1 MRGNGKTANNFTI
14 ISIYI
19 KKMKETAE
27 IYRKKTFFAIVDKNN
42 KMVNGILKK
51 KRIWEEVFL
60 QMRDQTDK

>member
-1 MRGNGKTANNFTI
+1 MRGNGKTANNFMT

-27 IYRKKTFFAIVDKNN
+27 TYHKKTFFAIVDKNN

-60 QMRDQTDK
+60 QMRG

>member
-1 MRGNGKTANNFTI
+1 MRGNGKTANNFMT

-19 KKMKETAE
+19 KKMKETAK
-27 IYRKKTFFAIVDKNN
+27 IYHKKTFFAIVDKNN

-60 QMRDQTDK
+60 QMRG